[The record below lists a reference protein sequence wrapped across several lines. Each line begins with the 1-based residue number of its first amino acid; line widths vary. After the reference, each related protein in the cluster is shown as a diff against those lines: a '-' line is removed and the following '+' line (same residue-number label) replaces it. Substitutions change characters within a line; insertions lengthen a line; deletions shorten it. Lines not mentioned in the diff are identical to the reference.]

1 VIVTKENKGIL
12 HRIRSLRAGVFLAV
26 LAAGAMCT
34 GCLGEED
41 DQSYR
46 IVRKASKKR
55 RAQAQA
61 QANPDANASD
71 KDAVFS
77 YSPIGKRDP
86 FKSYIS
92 VLVKDPDSAKNKET
106 SPTEEYELDQY
117 QLTGLLSGT
126 SQPRALVSDPKGVGH
141 VIKIGTRLGRN
152 GGRVTR
158 ISNNTVEVIEEF
170 RAPTGERIRVPITI
184 ELPREEITLKAR
196 P

>member
-1 VIVTKENKGIL
+1 MIKTKEKIGTL
-12 HRIRSLRAGVFLAV
+12 QKVRSLRAGIFLAV
-26 LAAGAMCT
+26 IAAGAMCT
-34 GCLGEED
+34 ACLGEED

-46 IVRKASKKR
+46 VVRKASKKR
-55 RAQAQA
+55 QAKAQTAQDTA
-61 QANPDANASD
+61 ASPDAKN
-71 KDAVFS
+71 AVFS

-92 VLVKDPDSAKNKET
+92 VLVKDPDGAKNKEI

-126 SQPRALVSDPKGVGH
+126 SQPRALVSDPKGAGH

>member
-1 VIVTKENKGIL
+1 MIVTKERTQSLSRLRGFRGGI
-12 HRIRSLRAGVFLAV
+12 FLAIF
-26 LAAGAMCT
+26 AAGAMCT
-34 GCLGEED
+34 GCLGEDD

-46 IVRKASKKR
+46 VVRKASKKR
-55 RAQAQA
+55 QAQA
-61 QANPDANASD
+61 KAQQAAAATKED
-71 KDAVFS
+71 KNAVFS

-92 VLVKDPDSAKNKET
+92 VLVKDPDGDQDEQI

-126 SQPRALVSDPKGVGH
+126 SQPRALVSDPKGKGH

>member
-1 VIVTKENKGIL
+1 MIVTKEK
-12 HRIRSLRAGVFLAV
+12 AGTLERRRRRRLGLFLSV
-26 LAAGAMCT
+26 LGAAAMCT
-34 GCLGEED
+34 GCSGEED
-41 DQSYR
+41 DESYR
-46 IVRKASKKR
+46 IVRKASKKNR
-55 RAQAQA
+55 TKAKSA
-61 QANPDANASD
+61 DAAHD
-71 KDAVFS
+71 EKAEKIAAFS

-92 VLVKDPDSAKNKET
+92 VLVKDPGGTKNKEF

-117 QLTGLLSGT
+117 KLTGLLSGT
-126 SQPRALVSDPKGVGH
+126 SQPRALVSDPKGAGH

>member
-1 VIVTKENKGIL
+1 MIVTKEKAGTL
-12 HRIRSLRAGVFLAV
+12 ERLRQLRLGLFLTV
-26 LAAGAMCT
+26 LGAAAMCS
-34 GCLGEED
+34 GCSEEEGD
-41 DQSYR
+41 ESYR
-46 IVRKASKKR
+46 VVRRASKKKR
-55 RAQAQA
+55 AKATNAQATS
-61 QANPDANASD
+61 DAKAE
-71 KDAVFS
+71 KAVVFS

-92 VLVKDPDSAKNKET
+92 VLVKNPGGNKNKAI

-117 QLTGLLSGT
+117 KLTGLLSGT
-126 SQPRALVSDPKGVGH
+126 SQPRALVSDPKGAGH

>member
-1 VIVTKENKGIL
+1 MIRKNKTGTL
-12 HRIRSLRAGVFLAV
+12 QGLRGLRFGFFLLVLGAGSL
-26 LAAGAMCT
+26 CT
-34 GCLGEED
+34 GCMGDDD

-46 IVRKASKKR
+46 VVRKSSKKR
-55 RAQAQA
+55 QAKAQAKK
-61 QANPDANASD
+61 DAAAKADD
-71 KDAVFS
+71 KKAVFS

-92 VLVKDPDSAKNKET
+92 VLVKDPDGTKNDEV

-126 SQPRALVSDPKGVGH
+126 SQPRALVSDPQGRGH

>member
-1 VIVTKENKGIL
+1 MIKTKEKIGTL
-12 HRIRSLRAGVFLAV
+12 QKVRSLRAGIFLAV
-26 LAAGAMCT
+26 IAAGAMCT
-34 GCLGEED
+34 ACLGEED

-46 IVRKASKKR
+46 VVRKASKKR
-55 RAQAQA
+55 TAKAQSAQDTA
-61 QANPDANASD
+61 ASPDAKN
-71 KDAVFS
+71 AVFS

-92 VLVKDPDSAKNKET
+92 VLVKDPDGAKNTEI

-126 SQPRALVSDPKGVGH
+126 SQPRALVSDPKGAGH

>member
-1 VIVTKENKGIL
+1 MIKTKEKIGTL
-12 HRIRSLRAGVFLAV
+12 QKVRSLRAGIFLAV
-26 LAAGAMCT
+26 IAAGAMCT
-34 GCLGEED
+34 ACLGEED
-41 DQSYR
+41 DESYR
-46 IVRKASKKR
+46 VVRKASKKR
-55 RAQAQA
+55 KAKAQSAQDA
-61 QANPDANASD
+61 AAAPDAKN
-71 KDAVFS
+71 AVFS

-92 VLVKDPDSAKNKET
+92 VLVKDPDSGKDKEI

-126 SQPRALVSDPKGVGH
+126 SQPRALVSDPKGAGH

>member
-1 VIVTKENKGIL
+1 MIVTKEKIGTFEKV
-12 HRIRSLRAGVFLAV
+12 RSLRAGIFLAV

-34 GCLGEED
+34 ACAAEED

-46 IVRKASKKR
+46 VVRKASKKNKAK
-55 RAQAQA
+55 AQSAQGPAADA
-61 QANPDANASD
+61 QS
-71 KDAVFS
+71 KTGVFS

-92 VLVKDPDSAKNKET
+92 VLVKDPDGAKEKNI

-126 SQPRALVSDPKGVGH
+126 SQPRALVSDPKGAGH

>member
-1 VIVTKENKGIL
+1 MIKTKEKIGIL
-12 HRIRSLRAGVFLAV
+12 QKVRSLRAGIFLAV
-26 LAAGAMCT
+26 IAAGAMCT
-34 GCLGEED
+34 ACLGEED

-46 IVRKASKKR
+46 VVRKASKKR
-55 RAQAQA
+55 QAKAQAA
-61 QANPDANASD
+61 QGSEAAPDAKN
-71 KDAVFS
+71 AVFS

-92 VLVKDPDSAKNKET
+92 VLVKDPDGAKNKEI

-126 SQPRALVSDPKGVGH
+126 SQPRALVSDPKGAGH

>member
-1 VIVTKENKGIL
+1 MIVTKENTGTL
-12 HRIRSLRAGVFLAV
+12 HKIRSLRAGVFLAV

-34 GCLGEED
+34 GCAGEED

-46 IVRKASKKR
+46 VVRKASKKR

-61 QANPDANASD
+61 QANPAANPAD

-92 VLVKDPDSAKNKET
+92 VLNKDPGAPKDDK

>member
-1 VIVTKENKGIL
+1 MIVTNEKAGTLE
-12 HRIRSLRAGVFLAV
+12 RLRRLRLGLFLTV
-26 LAAGAMCT
+26 LGAAAMCT

-41 DQSYR
+41 DESYR
-46 IVRKASKKR
+46 VVRKASKKK
-55 RAQAQA
+55 RAKAK
-61 QANPDANASD
+61 NANAAD
-71 KDAVFS
+71 NATAEKTAVFS

-92 VLVKDPDSAKNKET
+92 VLVKDPDGNKNKEI

-117 QLTGLLSGT
+117 KLTGLLSGT
-126 SQPRALVSDPKGVGH
+126 SQPRALVSDPKGAGH

>member
-1 VIVTKENKGIL
+1 MIKTKEKIGTL
-12 HRIRSLRAGVFLAV
+12 QKVRSLRAGIFLAV
-26 LAAGAMCT
+26 IAAGAMCT
-34 GCLGEED
+34 ACLGEED

-46 IVRKASKKR
+46 VVRKASK
-55 RAQAQA
+55 RAKAKAQSA
-61 QANPDANASD
+61 QDKAASPDAKN
-71 KDAVFS
+71 AVFS

-92 VLVKDPDSAKNKET
+92 VLVKDPDGAKNTEI

-126 SQPRALVSDPKGVGH
+126 SQPRALVSDPKGAGH

>member
-1 VIVTKENKGIL
+1 VIVTKEKTGTL
-12 HRIRSLRAGVFLAV
+12 GRLRTLRGGLFLLV
-26 LAAGAMCT
+26 LGAAAMCT
-34 GCLGEED
+34 SCLDSED
-41 DQSYR
+41 DESYR
-46 IVRKASKKR
+46 VVRRSSKKSR
-55 RAQAQA
+55 AKAQNAKALAQAA
-61 QANPDANASD
+61 KD
-71 KDAVFS
+71 KETVFS

-92 VLVKDPDSAKNKET
+92 VLIKDPGASKLNQV

-126 SQPRALVSDPKGVGH
+126 SQPRALVSDPKGAGH

>member
-1 VIVTKENKGIL
+1 VIVTKEKAGTL
-12 HRIRSLRAGVFLAV
+12 EKLRQLRLGLFLTV
-26 LAAGAMCT
+26 LGAAAMCS
-34 GCLGEED
+34 GCSGKEGDE
-41 DQSYR
+41 SYR
-46 IVRKASKKR
+46 VVRKASKKKR
-55 RAQAQA
+55 SKATNAQATS
-61 QANPDANASD
+61 DAKAE
-71 KDAVFS
+71 KPVVFS

-92 VLVKDPDSAKNKET
+92 VLVKNPGENKNKAI

-117 QLTGLLSGT
+117 KLTGLLSGT
-126 SQPRALVSDPKGVGH
+126 SQPRALVSDPKGAGH

>member
-1 VIVTKENKGIL
+1 MIVAKEKIGTL
-12 HRIRSLRAGVFLAV
+12 QRVRSLRAGVFLAV

-34 GCLGEED
+34 ACLGEED

-46 IVRKASKKR
+46 VVRKASKKR
-55 RAQAQA
+55 TAKAQAQ
-61 QANPDANASD
+61 QNDAATPEEKN
-71 KDAVFS
+71 AVFS

-92 VLVKDPDSAKNKET
+92 VLVKDPDSAKDKQI